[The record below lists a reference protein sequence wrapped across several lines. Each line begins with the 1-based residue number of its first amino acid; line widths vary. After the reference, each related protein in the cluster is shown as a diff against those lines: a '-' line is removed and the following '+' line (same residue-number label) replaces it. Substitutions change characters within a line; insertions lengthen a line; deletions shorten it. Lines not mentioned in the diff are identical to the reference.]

1 MFEFKHPKYYK
12 ELRKRNK
19 SDQVISETKPT
30 GDGER
35 APGQGLKVSSTK
47 LQASSTK
54 RQAFEPTWASIKR
67 QASSPRQQA
76 SSVKPQAASSLI
88 LEPWYMDIG
97 EVLGGKGPRA
107 FTMINVLS
115 GWRLW
120 KAIWCGENLIFL
132 LFVTLSSR
140 VQKCPEVLQTNR
152 SGVPS
157 KLLFSI
163 RMKENSLRFLLIC
176 W

>member
-1 MFEFKHPKYYK
+1 
-12 ELRKRNK
+12 
-19 SDQVISETKPT
+19 
-30 GDGER
+30 
-35 APGQGLKVSSTK
+35 
-47 LQASSTK
+47 
-54 RQAFEPTWASIKR
+54 
-67 QASSPRQQA
+67 
-76 SSVKPQAASSLI
+76 
-88 LEPWYMDIG
+88 MDIG

-107 FTMINVLS
+107 FTMINVFL

-120 KAIWCGENLIFL
+120 KAIWCGLNRIL
-132 LFVTLSSR
+132 LPLVTFNSK

-163 RMKENSLRFLLIC
+163 RISESDLKFLLIF